1 MKKILVTGGVGF
13 IGYFLIKELLKNE
26 NNKIFVLDNMSRGRI
41 DDEFKKI
48 ISNKNVIFHQ
58 GDLTDRNLFTSLDKD
73 FDYIYHLAAVI
84 GVKNVVENPDKVLH
98 DNALTTLNLVEFAKN
113 IKSLKKILFSS
124 TSEIYAGTLKHFG
137 IDIPTNEQVRLTLDD
152 IKSPRT
158 TYMLSKMYGE
168 SIMFNYGNK
177 YNIPFTI
184 VRYHN
189 IYGPRMGYLHVI
201 PEMLVKISS
210 QKKVQVAS
218 PEHTRSM
225 CFVDDAVEMTIRA
238 CENKITNKEIL
249 NVGNQDEE
257 ISIINLTKTIAQ
269 ILKKKI
275 DIQRLPDTVG
285 SPSRRCP
292 DITKLRKLGFD
303 PSTSLEKGLEISKEW
318 YVANKILKPS
328 VNS

>member
-1 MKKILVTGGVGF
+1 M
-13 IGYFLIKELLKNE
+13 
-26 NNKIFVLDNMSRGRI
+26 
-41 DDEFKKI
+41 
-48 ISNKNVIFHQ
+48 
-58 GDLTDRNLFTSLDKD
+58 
-73 FDYIYHLAAVI
+73 
-84 GVKNVVENPDKVLH
+84 
-98 DNALTTLNLVEFAKN
+98 
-113 IKSLKKILFSS
+113 FSS

-292 DITKLRKLGFD
+292 DISKIVSMTGYSPKVNIYDGIKKTYDWYKDKLHKRY
-303 PSTSLEKGLEISKEW
+303 E
-318 YVANKILKPS
+318 
-328 VNS
+328 

>member
-249 NVGNQDEE
+249 KDENKDEE

-292 DITKLRKLGFD
+292 DISKIVSMTGYSPKVNIYDGIKKTYDWYKDKLHKRY
-303 PSTSLEKGLEISKEW
+303 E
-318 YVANKILKPS
+318 
-328 VNS
+328 